1 MKKVKFESLVPG
13 SEYYVECGIWS
24 GFVIFVGAF
33 PDGKRIKFRFTFG
46 NIENWRNQFNIF
58 STKSNL
64 KVMEK
69 EARIRLI
76 PSRSMADWS
85 ISTIIAPNRL
95 SGLSRL

>member
-69 EARIRLI
+69 EA
-76 PSRSMADWS
+76 SGSS
-85 ISTIIAPNRL
+85 STKSKISTA
-95 SGLSRL
+95 SSA